1 MTTTLPL
8 DQIDDLRAVCSGAVL
23 LPGDHGYDAARHTW
37 SAAVD
42 HRPAAIVRCAG
53 TADIAAAVDF
63 ARRRGLAI
71 SLHAGGHDVAEHA
84 EVAGSVMLDL
94 SGLKAVTIDP
104 VTRRATVAPGV
115 TWVEFDRACAEHGLA
130 VTGAD
135 VSTVGVIGTALSGG
149 TGWLQRAFGFTC
161 DNVIA
166 AQVVTADG
174 RVVTADAEHHTDLLW
189 ALRGGGGNFGI
200 VTSLELQ
207 LHPIGRVYAGTLLY
221 RYADARAVLTGFRAF
236 TADAPAELSL
246 RATLIHWPPTAP
258 EGPPMAAITASY
270 LGSAEEARSVL
281 DRLRR
286 IGEPE
291 LDLLRPLSYP
301 ELQRNTEQAFHT
313 GHATATGTEWL
324 RELDDRTIDGLVTL
338 GADMPTRHSLISIH
352 QLGGAIRRMPTGA
365 TAFAYHDAAYHLVV
379 FSGGPTGQD
388 LAPSRRWIAR
398 ITETVQNCSAGGPYI
413 GILDGTASPE
423 RVRNAY
429 GLDGY
434 RRLARV
440 KAQYDPGNLFRC
452 NHNIAPLSDESSE
465 GAR

>member
-1 MTTTLPL
+1 MTTTLSL
-8 DQIDDLRAVCSGAVL
+8 QQVDDLRACCRGAVS
-23 LPGDHGYDAARHTW
+23 LPGDPGYDAGRHTW

-42 HRPAAIVRCAG
+42 HRPVAVVRCA
-53 TADIAAAVDF
+53 DIEDIRAAMLF
-63 ARRRGLAI
+63 ARERRLAV
-71 SLHAGGHDVAEHA
+71 SVHAGGHDVAEHA
-84 EVAGSVMLDL
+84 EIAHSIMLDM
-94 SGLKAVTIDP
+94 SDLKNITIDP

-115 TWVEFDRACAEHGLA
+115 TWVEFDRACAAHGLA

-149 TGWLQRAFGFTC
+149 SGWLQRAFGFTC
-161 DNVIA
+161 DNVLA

-174 RVVTADAEHHTDLLW
+174 RVVTADANQHAGLFW

-200 VTSLELQ
+200 VTSLELR

-221 RYADARAVLTGFRAF
+221 RYADARAVLTGFREF
-236 TADAPAELSL
+236 TVDAPAELSL
-246 RATLIHWPPTAP
+246 RATLIHWPPTSP

-270 LGSAEEARSVL
+270 LGPADQARSVL

-324 RELDDRTIDGLVTL
+324 RALDDRTIDGLVDL
-338 GADMPTRHSLISIH
+338 GARMPTHHSLISIH

-365 TAFAYHDAAYHLVV
+365 TSFAYHDAAYHLVV
-379 FSGGPTGQD
+379 FSGGPTGYD
-388 LAPSRRWIAR
+388 LLPARRWIAR

-413 GILDGTASPE
+413 GILDDAAAPE
-423 RVRNAY
+423 RIRNAY

-434 RRLARV
+434 RRLARI
-440 KAQYDPGNLFRC
+440 KAEYDPDNILRC
-452 NHNIAPLSDESSE
+452 NHNIPPLP
-465 GAR
+465 GARTEAAR